1 MIVEKDSSLTYR
13 KNLELQAIA
22 VDWVAKK
29 LYWINDKEGRLV
41 RCDLDGTNDVQIK
54 QHNDLKK
61 VESMVVVP
69 GDTT

>member
-41 RCDLDGTNDVQIK
+41 RCDLDGTNDEQIK
-54 QHNDLKK
+54 QDNNLTK

-69 GDTT
+69 GNMT